1 MKKKVLVIAKS
12 LLWCL
17 VILLFPVISGTLS
30 VILSLDT
37 VTALFLQGAFMVLA
51 LIPPALLVLKGKWD
65 RSVCG
70 FTRIDPEGFKRALY
84 FAPLLVIFIP
94 PAMKGFY
101 AGSAGYVLGSLFL
114 YLFVGIAEEV
124 YFRGVIPRYLKE
136 AFSTKG
142 LVLLSAVIFAIG
154 HIAAALAGS
163 TAFETALTVLNAF
176 IFGWLAMEMTILSSS
191 IIPAILVHFFF
202 DFETKITVMKGS
214 ELLTAEVV
222 RGILMFILAGWL
234 AAVIYKGRAELQ

>member
-1 MKKKVLVIAKS
+1 MKQKVLVIAKS

-17 VILLFPVISGTLS
+17 VILLFPVISGALS

-37 VTALFLQGAFMVLA
+37 VTALFLQGVFMILA
-51 LIPPALLVLKGKWD
+51 LLPPAFFVLKGKWD
-65 RSVCG
+65 WSACG
-70 FTRIDPEGFKRALY
+70 FTRIDFEGCQRVLY
-84 FAPLLVIFIP
+84 FLPLLVIFIP
-94 PAMKGFY
+94 PVMKGFY
-101 AGSAGYVLGSLFL
+101 AKSAGYVLGSLFL

-124 YFRGVIPRYLKE
+124 YFRGIIPRYLKE
-136 AFSTKG
+136 AFSTREI
-142 LVLLSAVIFAIG
+142 VPLSAVIFAVG

-163 TAFETALTVLNAF
+163 TAFEIALTVLNAF

-202 DFETKITVMKGS
+202 DFETKITVMSGRA
-214 ELLTAEVV
+214 LLTAEVV

-234 AAVIYKGRAELQ
+234 AAVICKGRAEFQ